1 MFPLSSQIYWI
12 WMIIPYK
19 VTFSADV
26 VPVARMLK
34 ILPKLLVLLRD
45 AHATSK
51 VKLVQGNVAAT
62 IARMKRTLHSLDQAV
77 LKRADVT
84 AGRVHVVKI
93 HQGRYRPCVVQ
104 RWQRKNEVSMCYRRN
119 RMYREVQMPQL
130 RKYDPNRSLHCTG
143 HRKKTKKRNSIQ
155 LQEKMW
161 NWIFDKPKCP
171 RDPGTMEI
179 DGNVV

>member
-1 MFPLSSQIYWI
+1 
-12 WMIIPYK
+12 MIPNK
-19 VTFSADV
+19 VTFSAHV

-62 IARMKRTLHSLDQAV
+62 IARMKTSLNSLDQAV

-93 HQGRYRPCVVQ
+93 QTRKIQTVSLAKMAKEKLSVHVLQKESDAPRSANAATAEIRSKQEEFLLHWVQEENKEKRYPAT
-104 RWQRKNEVSMCYRRN
+104 
-119 RMYREVQMPQL
+119 RE
-130 RKYDPNRSLHCTG
+130 
-143 HRKKTKKRNSIQ
+143 
-155 LQEKMW
+155 
-161 NWIFDKPKCP
+161 
-171 RDPGTMEI
+171 
-179 DGNVV
+179 NVELNF

>member
-1 MFPLSSQIYWI
+1 M
-12 WMIIPYK
+12 IPYK
-19 VTFSADV
+19 VTFSAHV

-62 IARMKRTLHSLDQAV
+62 IARMKPTLNSLDQAV

-84 AGRVHVVKI
+84 AGHVHVVKI

-104 RWQRKNEVSMCYRRN
+104 RWQKKNEVSMCYRRN
-119 RMYREVQMPQL
+119 RMHREVQMPQL

-143 HRKKTKKRNSIQ
+143 HRKKTKKRNGIQ

-161 NWIFDKPKCP
+161 N
-171 RDPGTMEI
+171 
-179 DGNVV
+179 

>member
-1 MFPLSSQIYWI
+1 
-12 WMIIPYK
+12 MIIPYK

-34 ILPKLLVLLRD
+34 ILPKLLVLLRG

-62 IARMKRTLHSLDQAV
+62 IARMKPTLHSLDQAV

-93 HQGRYRPCVVQ
+93 H
-104 RWQRKNEVSMCYRRN
+104 
-119 RMYREVQMPQL
+119 
-130 RKYDPNRSLHCTG
+130 
-143 HRKKTKKRNSIQ
+143 
-155 LQEKMW
+155 
-161 NWIFDKPKCP
+161 
-171 RDPGTMEI
+171 
-179 DGNVV
+179 